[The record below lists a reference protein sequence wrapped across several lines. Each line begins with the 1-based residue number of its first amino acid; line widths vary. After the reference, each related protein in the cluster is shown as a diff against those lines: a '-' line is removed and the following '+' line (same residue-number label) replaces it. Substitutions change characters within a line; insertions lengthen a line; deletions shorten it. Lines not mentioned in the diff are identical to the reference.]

1 MINCIFDNMPTRH
14 VNYLLDDK
22 RQNQKYCVCIVFVIL
37 LQKNVYF
44 LQYNVTIMFL
54 ALSLPLSPFT
64 RFKWGAFP
72 LSFILFLTFYY
83 LSQGCKDNIKLD
95 IQQFRNLFLTQ
106 CQKLIALLVGK
117 FFYATC

>member
-1 MINCIFDNMPTRH
+1 M
-14 VNYLLDDK
+14 
-22 RQNQKYCVCIVFVIL
+22 
-37 LQKNVYF
+37 
-44 LQYNVTIMFL
+44 QYNVTIMFL

-95 IQQFRNLFLTQ
+95 IQQFRNLF
-106 CQKLIALLVGK
+106 
-117 FFYATC
+117 